1 MIGFREVVRQ
11 VSVQCTDRGM
21 LLDKI
26 WKAMS
31 GLLDFVVKEMQDTI
45 IACEGRMADLN
56 LRASRHEADIMQMKE
71 RHKNEVKVLTQ
82 SIGHKWGKR
91 VEVLKQA
98 LLVKEKDLQTYSKSV
113 SLLEQWFPS
122 FENYADTVL
131 KNLLPESTDSA
142 IETMVML
149 PEEAVLKD
157 VKRIVD
163 STLVNIDLYEGE
175 ESDDEEEEEDFG
187 DKFSVVTR
195 TKEDTILTVP
205 GDMPMKR
212 ATKNQ
217 NQSIFRNLMS
227 ASKDYQ
233 SEIEALKTEL
243 LQLKTEKGMLKSQT
257 DQEIRCEAR
266 IEATDHLFCF

>member
-1 MIGFREVVRQ
+1 M
-11 VSVQCTDRGM
+11 
-21 LLDKI
+21 
-26 WKAMS
+26 
-31 GLLDFVVKEMQDTI
+31 
-45 IACEGRMADLN
+45 
-56 LRASRHEADIMQMKE
+56 
-71 RHKNEVKVLTQ
+71 
-82 SIGHKWGKR
+82 
-91 VEVLKQA
+91 
-98 LLVKEKDLQTYSKSV
+98 
-113 SLLEQWFPS
+113 
-122 FENYADTVL
+122 
-131 KNLLPESTDSA
+131 
-142 IETMVML
+142 
-149 PEEAVLKD
+149 LKD

-163 STLVNIDLYEGE
+163 STLVNVDLYEGE
-175 ESDDEEEEEDFG
+175 ESDDEEEEDFG

-266 IEATDHLFCF
+266 IEATDRLFCF